1 MNKFI
6 GIGNTVYDLEGRDVA
21 GKIVAN
27 GVLAIKRQY
36 APDKVDFINFT
47 VWGKL
52 AETAL
57 RYCGKGS
64 LVSIV
69 GEVQTQ
75 KKNETIYTKINVESL
90 RFLQTKQPATTNENK
105 TFTKK
110 PENDYHKET
119 DDFDFIGVDTEVQD
133 LPF

>member
-21 GKIVAN
+21 GKVVAN
-27 GVLAIKRQY
+27 GVLAIKREY
-36 APDKVDFINFT
+36 APDKVDFIKFT

-52 AETAL
+52 AETTL
-57 RYCGKGS
+57 KYCGKGS
-64 LVSIV
+64 LISIV
-69 GEVQTQ
+69 GELQTQ

-90 RFLQTKQPATTNENK
+90 RFLQTKAPNGTQEKK
-105 TFTKK
+105 TFTK
-110 PENDYHKET
+110 PQETQYHKET
-119 DDFDFIGVDTEVQD
+119 ADFDFAGVETEISD

>member
-21 GKIVAN
+21 GKMVAN

-64 LVSIV
+64 LISIV

-90 RFLQTKQPATTNENK
+90 RFLQTKQPSTAHESK
-105 TFTKK
+105 TFTTS
-110 PENDYHKET
+110 NDSQYHKET
-119 DDFDFIGVDTEVQD
+119 EDFEFTGVETEISD